1 MILSVD
7 DLLTEER
14 LSKELLDAILFIR
27 GHVEWTGGRGG
38 RRRWLTHC
46 AFMGQIICSRKF
58 ALFRIDA
65 DTESVCAFSDC
76 LDLSDTSN
84 ILKF

>member
-27 GHVEWTGGRGG
+27 GHVEWT
-38 RRRWLTHC
+38 
-46 AFMGQIICSRKF
+46 
-58 ALFRIDA
+58 
-65 DTESVCAFSDC
+65 
-76 LDLSDTSN
+76 
-84 ILKF
+84 